1 MIVSIHQ
8 PQYLPY
14 IGYIYKILKSDVF
27 VFLDDAQYKK
37 NEWQNRNRIK
47 GPNGLIWLTVPVSFN
62 FGNKINEAK
71 IVQDNWSKKHLN
83 SIKSAYS
90 KSKYF
95 KDFFPLIESFLS
107 KDYENLSVL
116 NIACVKM
123 ILEYLGVKKE
133 IVISSTLGVNKTRT
147 ERLIEIV
154 KKLNGD
160 IYLSGDGGHGY
171 LDEELFEKN
180 NIKLFYLNY
189 KTISYAQLWGDFVE
203 NLSVIDIIFNEGREN
218 TLRILNYDKAF

>member
-8 PQYLPY
+8 PQYMPY

-62 FGNKINEAK
+62 FGDKINEVK
-71 IVQDNWSKKHLN
+71 IVEDGWQKKHLN

-90 KSKYF
+90 KSNYF
-95 KDFFPLIESFLS
+95 KDFFPYIENLLS
-107 KDYENLSVL
+107 KKYENLSVL
-116 NIACVKM
+116 NIKCVEM
-123 ILEYLGVKKE
+123 ILDYLGVKKE
-133 IVISSTLGVNKTRT
+133 IVISSTLNIDKTKT
-147 ERLIEIV
+147 ERLVDIV

-160 IYLSGDGGHGY
+160 TYLSGDGGHNY
-171 LDEELFEKN
+171 LDEKFLKK
-180 NIKLFYLNY
+180 IK
-189 KTISYAQLWGDFVE
+189 
-203 NLSVIDIIFNEGREN
+203 
-218 TLRILNYDKAF
+218 

>member
-218 TLRILNYDKAF
+218 TLRILNYDKTF